1 LIDAFWDVRAT
12 TVSATYSAS
21 AQLTTTEIGMAPLNQ
36 TAHWQ
41 ASAIALSTA
50 SHGQTRGRCLR
61 DGLRSIDLIDGLWLP
76 DPMIVTSW
84 QQRLAVAQM

>member
-50 SHGQTRGRCLR
+50 LTDKHAADAFVT
-61 DGLRSIDLIDGLWLP
+61 DYEALI
-76 DPMIVTSW
+76 
-84 QQRLAVAQM
+84 